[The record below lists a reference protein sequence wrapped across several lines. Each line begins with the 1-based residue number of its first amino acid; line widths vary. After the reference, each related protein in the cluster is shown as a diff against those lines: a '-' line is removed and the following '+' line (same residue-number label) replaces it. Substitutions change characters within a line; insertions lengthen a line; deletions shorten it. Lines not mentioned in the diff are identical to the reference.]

1 MTVLIILVAPAA
13 GRLSDRWG
21 SRGLMAGGMLLLA
34 VQLAYFSQLASD
46 ATFWLLLPGLV
57 IGGFGM
63 AMTMTPSAAAATRAV
78 PVEKAGV
85 GSAVLNA
92 CRQVGGSTGIAL
104 MGAIMASQL
113 ATPPTTESFMRG
125 FERALI
131 VGAAIAL
138 VGSLVAAWLIRPH
151 RTEAHGAEQRRAP
164 SAEAA

>member
-1 MTVLIILVAPAA
+1 
-13 GRLSDRWG
+13 
-21 SRGLMAGGMLLLA
+21 MLLLA
-34 VQLAYFSQLASD
+34 VQLAYFSQLGSD
-46 ATFWLLLPGLV
+46 ATFWRLLPGLLV
-57 IGGFGM
+57 GGVGM

-125 FERALI
+125 FERALL
-131 VGAAIAL
+131 VGSAIAL

-164 SAEAA
+164 SVEAA